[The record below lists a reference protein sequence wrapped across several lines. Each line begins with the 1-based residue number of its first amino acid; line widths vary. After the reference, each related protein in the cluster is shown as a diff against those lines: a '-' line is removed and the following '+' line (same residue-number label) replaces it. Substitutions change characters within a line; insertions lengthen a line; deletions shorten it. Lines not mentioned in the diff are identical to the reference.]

1 MTVATRVLPSISAET
16 ETKTETSGLIPV
28 ALFSGAGLLISLGV
42 MLLDMFSSVEW
53 F

>member
-1 MTVATRVLPSISAET
+1 MTVATRVLPSIAA
-16 ETKTETSGLIPV
+16 KTETSGLIPV
-28 ALFSGAGLLISLGV
+28 DLFSGAGLLISLGV